1 MTCLHGN
8 TRLLSDR
15 RPVRVVVGITV
26 VLVVEETP

>member
-1 MTCLHGN
+1 MTCLYGN

-15 RPVRVVVGITV
+15 RSVRVVVGVAV